1 MEKII
6 IENVDKYVKNDFSY
20 LEKKKIL
27 NEVKKLLNNNL
38 ITEKNTS
45 YNKNVPDAFNLG
57 SYVIMKEKEAV
68 GSMIGITA
76 NFKNKYMSDI
86 EKTLVEISKEKK
98 FNNQEINI
106 LILYYN
112 QLKINVL
119 DSKHFVKNI
128 SSYNIE

>member
-27 NEVKKLLNNNL
+27 NDVKKLLNNNL